1 MRIPRISFI
10 FVALAVLGC
19 ASCGSKSR
27 VVEYDKIRDCTEE
40 YEGQIISVE
49 GYVGANRNE
58 GLVACA
64 SSPGEKSFCLVAFSA
79 APDAK
84 TKLTAH
90 MDAGTGPNQVE
101 FIPGKLDETVTVN
114 DENRRRISEKI
125 RFRAHDGKVL
135 TTGDKVRITGKYRSV
150 PAGNDWPGSCY
161 VEVEKVEPL

>member
-10 FVALAVLGC
+10 FVALAALGC
-19 ASCGSKSR
+19 ASCGSKTR
-27 VVEYDKIRDCTEE
+27 VVEYDKLRDCTEE

-58 GLVACA
+58 GLVVCA
-64 SSPGEKSFCLVAFSA
+64 TPPGEQPFCLVAFSA

-90 MDAGTGPNQVE
+90 MGSGTGPNQVE
-101 FIPGKLDETVTVN
+101 YIPGTLEETATADE
-114 DENRRRISEKI
+114 ENRRRISEKM

-135 TTGDKVRITGKYRSV
+135 ATKDKVRITGKYRSV